1 MREERHADGRGHQT
15 WSRSVHKEEQGG
27 EVMARKFMREEY
39 GPSQF
44 AERLRGLVAAAKVI
58 AAEEKIKH
66 DQLELFEKLES
77 ENVKFKM

>member
-1 MREERHADGRGHQT
+1 
-15 WSRSVHKEEQGG
+15 
-27 EVMARKFMREEY
+27 MARKFLSKEY

-44 AERLRGLVAAAKVI
+44 TDKLRGLIAATKVI

-66 DQLELFEKLES
+66 DQLELFEKLVS

>member
-1 MREERHADGRGHQT
+1 
-15 WSRSVHKEEQGG
+15 
-27 EVMARKFMREEY
+27 MARKCMPKEY

>member
-1 MREERHADGRGHQT
+1 
-15 WSRSVHKEEQGG
+15 
-27 EVMARKFMREEY
+27 MARKFMREEY
-39 GPSQF
+39 VPSQF

>member
-1 MREERHADGRGHQT
+1 
-15 WSRSVHKEEQGG
+15 
-27 EVMARKFMREEY
+27 MARKFMREEY